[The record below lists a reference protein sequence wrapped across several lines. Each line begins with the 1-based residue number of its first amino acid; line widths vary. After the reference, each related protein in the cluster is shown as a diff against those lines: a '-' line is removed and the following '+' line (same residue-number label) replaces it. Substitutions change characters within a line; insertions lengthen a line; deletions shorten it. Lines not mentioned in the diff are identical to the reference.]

1 MFRRSLGSLR
11 RHHATV
17 LSLMAF
23 ASAVGGTSYAAIS
36 LPTGSVGTAQLKL
49 GAVTSS
55 KLGRGAVN
63 SGKVRDGSLV
73 AADFRRGQLM
83 PGARGPQGAD
93 GPQGAQGAPGPE
105 GLVGPPGRS
114 GPAGPLGAVGPQ
126 GPPGMPGPQGDTGPI
141 GPTGPP
147 GISQYAHV
155 SRNKQ
160 MTGADDAVSVSCPAG
175 TKVIGGGASAN
186 SERVTIINSQP
197 TADEAGWLVTAKA
210 DAAGPLIA
218 ADAICA
224 VIIR

>member
-1 MFRRSLGSLR
+1 MFRRPFGYLR

-36 LPTGSVGTAQLKL
+36 LPTGSVGTAQLKP

-55 KLGRGAVN
+55 KLGRGAVT
-63 SGKVRDGSLV
+63 SEKVRDGSLV
-73 AADFRRGQLM
+73 AADFRRDQL
-83 PGARGPQGAD
+83 PRGPRGPQGVD
-93 GPQGAQGAPGPE
+93 GPGGPQGPAGPA
-105 GLVGPPGRS
+105 GLVGPPGAI
-114 GPAGPLGAVGPQ
+114 GPPGPLGAVGPQ
-126 GPPGMPGPQGDTGPI
+126 GPPGMPGPQGDPGPI

-155 SRNKQ
+155 SKNKQ
-160 MTGADDAVSVSCPAG
+160 MAGASDSVSVSCPPG

-186 SERVTIINSQP
+186 SERVTFIDSQP

>member
-1 MFRRSLGSLR
+1 MFRRPLGYLR

-36 LPTGSVGTAQLKL
+36 LPTGSVGTAQLKP
-49 GAVTSS
+49 GAVTLS

-63 SGKVRDGSLV
+63 SEKVRDGSLV
-73 AADFRRGQLM
+73 AADFRRGQL
-83 PGARGPQGAD
+83 ARGPRGQQGAD
-93 GPQGAQGAPGPE
+93 GPQGPQGAAGPQGLAGPQGPG
-105 GLVGPPGRS
+105 GPPG
-114 GPAGPLGAVGPQ
+114 PVGAVGPQ

-160 MTGADDAVSVSCPAG
+160 MAGANDSVSVSCPPG